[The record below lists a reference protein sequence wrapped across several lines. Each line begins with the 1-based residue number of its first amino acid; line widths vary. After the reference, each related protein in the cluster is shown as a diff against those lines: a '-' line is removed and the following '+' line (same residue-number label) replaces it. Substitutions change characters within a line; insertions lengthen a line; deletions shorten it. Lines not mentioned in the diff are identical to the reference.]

1 MNFDLASILG
11 TLLGISGVVGGQI
24 LEGGHLHQI
33 LQFTAALIVFGGT
46 LGAMLLAYPMNDI
59 RRAFSMIPSVY
70 LDFNS
75 DLSPVIAEIVKAAT
89 IARKEG
95 LLAVEPVRVT
105 FTDPLFR
112 KSIKYV
118 IDGFEPNTVREIIE
132 TEIERGL
139 EEDEN
144 AAKVFEGAG
153 GFAPTIGILGAV
165 LGLIHVMTML
175 NEPSKIGEG
184 IAVSFVAT
192 IYGVGLANLILLPW
206 SMKLKRKASER
217 MLAREIVKMGVIGIQ
232 EGLNPNFLQE
242 KLEVY
247 AHQNARK
254 KGVSAGS
261 KK

>member
-1 MNFDLASILG
+1 MNLDLASVFG
-11 TLLGISGVVGGQI
+11 TLFGILGVVGGQI
-24 LEGGHLHQI
+24 LEGGHLSQI
-33 LQFTAALIVFGGT
+33 LQFTAAVIVFGGT
-46 LGAMLLAYPMNDI
+46 FGAMLLAYPMSDI
-59 RRAFSMIPSVY
+59 RRAFSMIPSIY
-70 LDFNS
+70 LDAQAEVG
-75 DLSPVIAEIVKAAT
+75 PVIEEIVKAAT
-89 IARKEG
+89 IVRKEG
-95 LLAVEPVRVT
+95 LLAVEPVRLT
-105 FTDPLFR
+105 FTDPLFK

-165 LGLIHVMTML
+165 LGLIQVMTMR

-184 IAVSFVAT
+184 IAVAFVAT

-206 SMKLKRKASER
+206 SMKLKRKAAER
-217 MLAREIVKMGVIGIQ
+217 LVAREVVKMGVIGIQ

-242 KLEVY
+242 KLEVF
-247 AHQNARK
+247 AHQSIRK
-254 KGVSAGS
+254 RSS
-261 KK
+261 